1 MNLKEQLLRW
11 YHLNHRKLP
20 FRETHDPYHIWIS
33 EIMAQ
38 QTQID
43 TMIPYYQ
50 KWLERFPTI
59 TSVAEADEMDI
70 LKAWEGLG
78 YYRRVRNIQSAA
90 KIIQH
95 LFNGQFPTEYSDVL
109 SLPGIGE
116 YTAGAICSIA
126 YNTPVVAID
135 GNVIRV
141 ITRLFGISDDVG
153 KKTTIESIKS
163 RIIPYLDD
171 NNNRYLT
178 QAWMEMGALVCT
190 PKQPKCKDCPLKEHC
205 YANKHD
211 LQSDLPNITKKI
223 TQKTEEFDVFL
234 NFNNETINVSYDDS
248 DGLMKG
254 MIRLPQV
261 PKQKRSVKPV
271 LSLKHVYSH
280 KVWIMNVYVNQF
292 HCEEMKDTIHINEI
306 KKVPFITAHKK
317 IIALL
322 LKSD

>member
-1 MNLKEQLLRW
+1 MNLKEQLLTW
-11 YHLNHRKLP
+11 YHDNHRKLP

-43 TMIPYYQ
+43 TMIPYYHN
-50 KWLERFPTI
+50 WLKHFPTI
-59 TSVAEADEMDI
+59 ASVAEAEEMDI

-95 LFNGQFPTEYSDVL
+95 RFNGQFPTEYSDVL
-109 SLPGIGE
+109 SLPGVGE

-126 YNTPVVAID
+126 YNCPVVAID

-141 ITRLFGISDDVG
+141 ITRLFGISEDTG
-153 KKTTIESIKS
+153 KKMTIELIKS
-163 RIIPYLDD
+163 RITPYLDD
-171 NNNRYLT
+171 CNNRYLT

-211 LQSDLPNITKKI
+211 LKSVLPNVAKKVK
-223 TQKTEEFDVFL
+223 QKTEEYDVFL
-234 NFNNETINVSYDDS
+234 NYNTEVINVSYDDS

-254 MIRLPQV
+254 MIRLPQM
-261 PKQKRSVKPV
+261 PKEKRMVEPD
-271 LSLKHVYSH
+271 LILKHVYSH
-280 KVWIMNVYVNQF
+280 KIWILNVYVNQF
-292 HCEEMKDTIHINEI
+292 QCDKMRDMIHIKEI
-306 KKVPFITAHKK
+306 KKVPMITAHKR
-317 IIALL
+317 ILTLL
-322 LKSD
+322 LESD